1 MATRVPGPRWRALY
15 VVTVLYGALTLV
27 ALWLFTRA
35 YTF

>member
-1 MATRVPGPRWRALY
+1 MDDARPPVRWGPVY
-15 VVTVLYGALTLV
+15 VVTFAYGVASLV